1 MSSSIPIR
9 CGCAESNIIPIPSLR
24 TAISWSC
31 NEKGNI
37 IMTLKITW
45 WVSYK
50 KLLTCAYPSMG
61 SSMCLI
67 GFVSLIVLV
76 FNVVCF
82 CFVCVRFCFCFF
94 FVLPCVHCWL
104 CLWISCSWFLRRF
117 APKFIWILKSA
128 LYVFINLK
136 SNVTKYIHM
145 LTFKSQKCI
154 ASYLVLANFMS
165 SPLVNYQCNR
175 KQTRLVLFNGEF
187 ISIYKMLLR

>member
-67 GFVSLIVLV
+67 GFVLFIVLV

-82 CFVCVRFCFCFF
+82 CFACVRFCFCFCLF
-94 FVLPCVHCWL
+94 CLVSIVDCVHCWL
-104 CLWISCSWFLRRF
+104 SLDFLFLISSSVCSKVHLNINICLVCF
-117 APKFIWILKSA
+117 
-128 LYVFINLK
+128 
-136 SNVTKYIHM
+136 
-145 LTFKSQKCI
+145 
-154 ASYLVLANFMS
+154 
-165 SPLVNYQCNR
+165 YQP
-175 KQTRLVLFNGEF
+175 
-187 ISIYKMLLR
+187 